1 MKANE
6 GEQRRQGRRG
16 QNADFNA
23 SRGKRRGGKSW
34 RRFATFGV
42 AAAVVWNGAAFGTS
56 SGDVFQSTA
65 AFAAETKKTQDETAK
80 GFPAVSQAEV
90 DAAFEKLRPAPRL
103 LLTDEAIAD
112 VKKKIDADPRWK
124 AYYEAVKRRADKTLK
139 EPPVERKLEGKR
151 LLGVSREALRR
162 IFGWAFMSRYTGDPK
177 YAARAEQEAVA
188 IAEFSDW
195 NPSHFLDVA
204 EMTTALAFAY
214 DSCGEKFSDENRKKV
229 REAIR
234 DKGVEEA
241 LKIRGWWKRNNANWN
256 QVCWCGTLYGA
267 LAIAD
272 DEPELARDAVRQAV
286 NGVTWSMASY
296 EPDGNYTEGP
306 GYWGYGTGFNVL
318 LLAALNSALNNDFGR
333 SEARGFAETIRYY
346 EHVFG
351 TTGDA
356 FNYPDSG
363 GGKMF
368 EPTAFWNAL
377 NLGDTSAAWNE
388 NFQLD
393 AAYVAT
399 KHKVKYGTRSIDTI
413 AAHRLGVC
421 ALLWGSIRETPLD
434 LAKIDAGKPVD
445 PSEYAFGNVA
455 PKELGYVGVGDG
467 RNAVALF
474 RTAWKRD
481 AAYLGIKAGAP
492 NAPHGHMDEGGFV
505 YDDGGVRWIVELG
518 PENYHRIE
526 SRGMNLWGMSQN
538 SERWKLL
545 RYNNFG
551 HSVLTLNGAPQ
562 LVAGTT
568 KIVETKIGSSGEASS
583 ATLDLTPVY
592 RGEAKSVK
600 RVATLNPDGSLIV
613 EDVVEALADKEIK
626 LERRLLT
633 PASVEIVSERVATL
647 TAPSPIHCGN
657 ATLCKTVET
666 QSDTPSSFSVVAAET
681 ENDFD
686 SKNPG
691 VSILIETATVE
702 VGKTATFRT
711 VFAPVERR
719 EKNDGEKK

>member
-6 GEQRRQGRRG
+6 NERRRQRRKKG
-16 QNADFNA
+16 NADLNA
-23 SRGKRRGGKSW
+23 SRSKRRDGKSW
-34 RRFATFGV
+34 KRVVTLGV
-42 AAAVVWNGAAFGTS
+42 AAAVVWGGASFETAG
-56 SGDVFQSTA
+56 GDVFQAT
-65 AFAAETKKTQDETAK
+65 AFAAETKKAQDATAK
-80 GFPAVSQAEV
+80 GFPSISQAEV

-103 LLTDEAIAD
+103 LLTDEALAD
-112 VKKKIDADPRWK
+112 VKKKIEADPRWR
-124 AYYEAVKRRADKTLK
+124 AFYDALKRRSDKKLK
-139 EPPVERKLEGKR
+139 ASPVERKLEGKR
-151 LLGVSREALRR
+151 LLGVSREALGR
-162 IFGWAFMSRYTGDPK
+162 IFDWAFMYRYTGDVK
-177 YAARAEQEAVA
+177 YAARVEKEAVA

-204 EMTTALAFAY
+204 EMTVAAAFAY
-214 DSCGEKFSDENRKKV
+214 DSCGATFSDENRKKV

-234 DKGVEEA
+234 VKGVEEA
-241 LKIRGWWKRNNANWN
+241 LKIRGWWKKNNANWN

-296 EPDGNYTEGP
+296 EPDGNYVEGP

-318 LLAALNSALNNDFGR
+318 LLSALNSALGNDFGR
-333 SEARGFAETIRYY
+333 SSARGFKETIRYY

-377 NLGDTSAAWNE
+377 NLGDAGAAWNE
-388 NFQLD
+388 NFAVD

-399 KHKVKYGTRSIDTI
+399 KYKVKHGARSLDSL
-413 AAHRLGVC
+413 AGNRLAVC
-421 ALLWGSIRETPLD
+421 ALLWGPVRETPLD
-434 LAKIDAGKPVD
+434 LAKIATKGAVD
-445 PSEYAFGNVA
+445 PDELGFGNVA
-455 PKELGYVGVGDG
+455 PQELGYVGVGNG

-474 RTAWKRD
+474 RTDWKRD

-526 SRGMNLWGMSQN
+526 SRGMNLWGMNQS

-583 ATLDLTPVY
+583 ATIDLTPVY

-600 RVATLNPDGSLIV
+600 RVATLNPDGSLIIEDFV
-613 EDVVEALADKEIK
+613 ETFADKEVK
-626 LERRLLT
+626 VERRLLT
-633 PASVEIVSERVATL
+633 KAAVDVVSERVAKL
-647 TAPSPIHCGN
+647 TAPNPVHCGN
-657 ATLCKTVET
+657 ATLGKTVET
-666 QSDTPSSFSVVAAET
+666 QSETPSRLSVVPAET

-691 VSILIETATVE
+691 VSVLIETATVE
-702 VGKTATFRT
+702 AGKTATFRT
-711 VFAPVERR
+711 VFSPVERI

>member
-1 MKANE
+1 MKANGNE
-6 GEQRRQGRRG
+6 RDRQGRKREC
-16 QNADFNA
+16 ADLNA
-23 SRGKRRGGKSW
+23 SRGKRRDGKSW
-34 RRFATFGV
+34 KRVVTLGV
-42 AAAVVWNGAAFGTS
+42 AAAVVWGGASFETAG
-56 SGDVFQSTA
+56 GDVFQAT
-65 AFAAETKKTQDETAK
+65 AFAAETKKAQDATAK
-80 GFPAVSQAEV
+80 GFPSISQAEI

-103 LLTDEAIAD
+103 LLTDEALAD
-112 VKKKIDADPRWK
+112 VKKKIEADPRWR
-124 AYYEAVKRRADKTLK
+124 AFYDALKRRSDKRLK
-139 EPPVERKLEGKR
+139 ASPVERKLEGKR
-151 LLGVSREALRR
+151 LLGVSREALGR
-162 IFGWAFMSRYTGDPK
+162 IFDWAFMYRYTGDVK
-177 YAARAEQEAVA
+177 YAARVEKEAVA

-214 DSCGEKFSDENRKKV
+214 DSCGATFSDENRKKI

-234 DKGVEEA
+234 VKGVEEA
-241 LKIRGWWKRNNANWN
+241 LKIRGWWKKNNANWN

-296 EPDGNYTEGP
+296 EPDGNYVEGP

-318 LLAALNSALNNDFGR
+318 LLAALNSALGVDFER
-333 SEARGFAETIRYY
+333 SKAQGFASTIRYY

-388 NFQLD
+388 NFAVD

-399 KHKVKYGTRSIDTI
+399 KYKVKHGARSLDSL
-413 AAHRLGVC
+413 AGNRLAVC
-421 ALLWGSIRETPLD
+421 ALLWGPVRETPLD
-434 LAKIDAGKPVD
+434 LEKIATKGAVD
-445 PSEYAFGNVA
+445 PDELGFGNVA
-455 PKELGYVGVGDG
+455 PQELGYVGVGNG

-526 SRGMNLWGMSQN
+526 SRGMNLWGMNQN

-562 LVAGTT
+562 LVDGTT

-626 LERRLLT
+626 VERRLLT
-633 PASVEIVSERVATL
+633 PAAVEIVGERVATL
-647 TAPSPIHCGN
+647 TAPSPIHCGD
-657 ATLCKTVET
+657 AMLCKTVEA
-666 QSDTPSSFSVVAAET
+666 QGDIPSAFSVVAAET

-702 VGKTATFRT
+702 AGKTATFRT

-719 EKNDGEKK
+719 EKSGGEKK

>member
-6 GEQRRQGRRG
+6 NERRRQGRKKVSADL
-16 QNADFNA
+16 NAFRDKP
-23 SRGKRRGGKSW
+23 RKGKRWKRV
-34 RRFATFGV
+34 ATLGV
-42 AAAVVWNGAAFGTS
+42 AAAVAWGASTS
-56 SGDVFQSTA
+56 GPEGNDVLSTAA
-65 AFAAETKKTQDETAK
+65 AFAADAKKAEPATAK
-80 GFPAVSQAEV
+80 GFAAISQAEV

-103 LLTDEAIAD
+103 LLTDEALAD
-112 VKKKIDADPRWK
+112 VKKKVDADPRWK
-124 AYYEAVKRRADKTLK
+124 AYYEAVKRRADKELS

-162 IFGWAFMSRYTGDPK
+162 TFDWAFMYRFTGDAK
-177 YAARAEQEAVA
+177 YAARAEREAVA

-214 DSCGEKFSDENRKKV
+214 DSCGETFSDENRKKA

-234 DKGVEEA
+234 DKGVKEA

-318 LLAALNSALNNDFGR
+318 LLAALNSALGNDFGR
-333 SEARGFAETIRYY
+333 AKARGFAETIRYY

-388 NFQLD
+388 NFAVD

-399 KHKVKYGTRSIDTI
+399 KHKVKHGARSLDSL
-413 AAHRLGVC
+413 AGNRLAVC
-421 ALLWGSIRETPLD
+421 ALLWGPVRETPLD
-434 LAKIDAGKPVD
+434 LAKIASKGPVD
-445 PSEYAFGNVA
+445 PDELGFGNVA
-455 PKELGYVGVGDG
+455 PKELGYVGVGNG

-481 AAYLGIKAGAP
+481 AAYLGIKAGIP
-492 NAPHGHMDEGGFV
+492 SAPHGHMDEGGFV

-526 SRGMNLWGMSQN
+526 SRGMNLWGMKQD

-568 KIVETKIGSSGEASS
+568 KIVETKIGGPGEASS
-583 ATLDLTPVY
+583 ATIDLTPVY

-600 RVATLNPDGSLIV
+600 RVATLNPDGSLVV

-626 LERRLLT
+626 VERRLLT
-633 PASVEIVSERVATL
+633 KAAVDVVSERVAKL
-647 TAPSPIHCGN
+647 TAPSPVHCGN
-657 ATLCKTVET
+657 ATLCKTLET
-666 QSDTPSSFSVVAAET
+666 QSETPSRLSVIPAET

-691 VSILIETATVE
+691 VSVLIETATVE
-702 VGKTATFRT
+702 AGKTATFRT
-711 VFAPVERR
+711 VFSPVERL
-719 EKNDGEKK
+719 EKKDGEKK

>member
-1 MKANE
+1 MRANE
-6 GEQRRQGRRG
+6 SERRRAFQKNV
-16 QNADFNA
+16 NADLNA
-23 SRGKRRGGKSW
+23 SQGKRRNGKSW
-34 RRFATFGV
+34 RRVAALGV
-42 AAAVVWNGAAFGTS
+42 AAAVAWGASTSGLEWN
-56 SGDVFQSTA
+56 DVFSTTA
-65 AFAAETKKTQDETAK
+65 AFAADAKKTEPSTAK
-80 GFPAVSQAEV
+80 GFAEVSQAEI

-103 LLTDEAIAD
+103 LLTDEALAD
-112 VKKKIDADPRWK
+112 VKKKVDADPRWK
-124 AYYEAVKRRADKTLK
+124 AYLDALKRRADKTLNA
-139 EPPVERKLEGKR
+139 PPVERKLEGKR

-162 IFGWAFMSRYTGDPK
+162 LFGWTFMYRYTGDVK
-177 YAARAEQEAVA
+177 YAARVEKEAVA

-204 EMTTALAFAY
+204 EMTTALALAY
-214 DSCGEKFSDENRKKV
+214 DSCGETFSSENRKKV

-333 SEARGFAETIRYY
+333 SKARGFAETIRYY

-368 EPTAFWNAL
+368 EPTAFWNAR
-377 NLGDTSAAWNE
+377 NLGDVGVAWNE

-421 ALLWGSIRETPLD
+421 ALLWGPIRETPLD

-445 PSEYAFGNVA
+445 PSEYEFGNVA

-526 SRGMNLWGMSQN
+526 SRGMNLWGMNQS

-562 LVAGTT
+562 LVDGTT

-583 ATLDLTPVY
+583 ATIDLTPVY

-613 EDVVEALADKEIK
+613 EDVVEALADREIK
-626 LERRLLT
+626 VERRLLT
-633 PASVEIVSERVATL
+633 PAAVEIVSERVAKL
-647 TAPSPIHCGN
+647 TAPSPVHCGD

-666 QSDTPSSFSVVAAET
+666 QSEIPSSFSVVAAET

-702 VGKTATFRT
+702 AGKTATFRT
-711 VFAPVERR
+711 VFSPVERT
-719 EKNDGEKK
+719 EKSGGEKK

>member
-1 MKANE
+1 MGIA
-6 GEQRRQGRRG
+6 GALVALGTSG
-16 QNADFNA
+16 TADFG
-23 SRGKRRGGKSW
+23 S
-34 RRFATFGV
+34 
-42 AAAVVWNGAAFGTS
+42 AAGEV
-56 SGDVFQSTA
+56 A
-65 AFAAETKKTQDETAK
+65 AFAADAKKAQPTTAK
-80 GFPAVSQAEV
+80 GFAEVSQAEI

-103 LLTDEAIAD
+103 LLTDEALAD

-124 AYYEAVKRRADKTLK
+124 AYYDALKRRADKELK

-162 IFGWAFMSRYTGDPK
+162 TFDWAFMYRFTGDAK

-204 EMTTALAFAY
+204 EMTTATAFAY
-214 DSCGEKFSDENRKKV
+214 DSCGETFSDENRKKV

-234 DKGVEEA
+234 VKGVEEA
-241 LKIRGWWKRNNANWN
+241 LKIKGWWKRNNANWN

-318 LLAALNSALNNDFGR
+318 LLTALNSALGNDFGR
-333 SEARGFAETIRYY
+333 SKARGFAETIRYY

-351 TTGDA
+351 TTGEA

-363 GGKMF
+363 GGQMF

-377 NLGDTSAAWNE
+377 NLGDPAAAWNE
-388 NFQLD
+388 NFILD
-393 AAYVAT
+393 AAYVST
-399 KHKVKYGTRSIDTI
+399 KHKVKHGWRSADSL
-413 AAHRLGVC
+413 AGHRLAVC
-421 ALLWGSIRETPLD
+421 ALLWGTVRETPLD
-434 LAKIDAGKPVD
+434 AEKIEPGAPVD
-445 PSEYAFGNVA
+445 PGKYAFGNVA

-474 RTAWKRD
+474 RTAWRRD

-518 PENYHRIE
+518 PENYHSIE
-526 SRGMNLWGMSQN
+526 SRGMNLWGMGQD
-538 SERWKLL
+538 SERWKLF

-562 LVAGTT
+562 LVAGRT
-568 KIVETKIGSSGEASS
+568 KIVDSKIGGPGEASS
-583 ATLDLTPVY
+583 ATIDLTPVY

-600 RVATLNPDGSLIV
+600 RVATLNPDGSLII
-613 EDVVEALADKEIK
+613 EDVVEALADKAIMI
-626 LERRLLT
+626 ERRFLT
-633 PASVEIVSERVATL
+633 KAKVAVDSERVATL
-647 TAPSPIHCGN
+647 TANPPVHCGK
-657 ATLCKTVET
+657 ASLVKTVET
-666 QSDTPSSFSVVAAET
+666 QSETPTKFNVVAAET

-691 VSILIETATVE
+691 VWVLVETATVE
-702 VGKTATFRT
+702 AGKTAIFRT
-711 VFAPVERR
+711 VFSPIQRTEPMTDA
-719 EKNDGEKK
+719 KK

>member
-1 MKANE
+1 MNANE
-6 GEQRRQGRRG
+6 CKRRRQENANVDLVAALFNRR
-16 QNADFNA
+16 D
-23 SRGKRRGGKSW
+23 GKSW
-34 RRFATFGV
+34 RRRTALGFAAALVASGVFSATFELETFGT
-42 AAAVVWNGAAFGTS
+42 AAV
-56 SGDVFQSTA
+56 
-65 AFAAETKKTQDETAK
+65 AAETKKAEPATAK
-80 GFPAVSQAEV
+80 GFAEVSQAEV
-90 DAAFEKLRPAPRL
+90 DAAFERLRPAPRL
-103 LLTDEAIAD
+103 LLTDEALAD

-124 AYYEAVKRRADKTLK
+124 AYCDALKRRADKTLK

-162 IFGWAFMSRYTGDPK
+162 IFDWAFMYRFDGDPK
-177 YAARAEQEAVA
+177 YAARVEQEAVA

-214 DSCGEKFSDENRKKV
+214 DSCGSAFSEENREKV

-234 DKGVEEA
+234 VKGVEEA
-241 LKIRGWWKRNNANWN
+241 LKIRGWWKKNNANWN

-296 EPDGNYTEGP
+296 ESDGNYTEGP

-318 LLAALNSALNNDFGR
+318 LLAALNSALGNDFGR
-333 SEARGFAETIRYY
+333 SKARGFTETIRYF

-363 GGKMF
+363 GGQMF
-368 EPTAFWNAL
+368 EPTAYWNAL
-377 NLGDTSAAWNE
+377 NLGDSGAAWNE
-388 NFQLD
+388 NYQLD
-393 AAYVAT
+393 ASYVAT
-399 KHKVKYGTRSIDTI
+399 KHKVKYGARRIDTL
-413 AAHRLGVC
+413 AAHRLAVC
-421 ALLWGSIRETPLD
+421 ALLWGPVRETPLD
-434 LAKIDAGKPVD
+434 AEKIAVGNPVD
-445 PSEYAFGNVA
+445 PSEYAFGSVA

-474 RTAWKRD
+474 RTAWNRD

-518 PENYHRIE
+518 PENYHQIE
-526 SRGMNLWGMSQN
+526 SRGMNLWGMGQTSD
-538 SERWKLL
+538 RWKLF

-562 LVAGTT
+562 LVDGRTR
-568 KIVETKIGSSGEASS
+568 IVDSKIGAPGEASS
-583 ATLDLTPVY
+583 ATIDLTPVY

-600 RVATLNPDGSLIV
+600 RVATLEPDGSLVV
-613 EDVVEALADKEIK
+613 EDVVEALADKEIA
-626 LERRLLT
+626 LERRFLT
-633 PASVEIVSERVATL
+633 KAKVELTAERGATL
-647 TAPSPIHCGN
+647 TAASPVHCGN
-657 ATLCKTVET
+657 AVLGKTVET
-666 QSDTPSSFSVVAAET
+666 QSETPSRFSVVAAET

-691 VSILIETATVE
+691 VSVLVETATVE
-702 VGKTATFRT
+702 AGKTATFRT
-711 VFAPVERR
+711 VFSPVERL
-719 EKNDGEKK
+719 EKGGEIKK